1 MQPQE
6 ERIQWFAMSAPY
18 CRELKA
24 REALE
29 ERGIETF
36 IAMQWRNVRRQ
47 RPGAPA
53 TRPLERVLMPI
64 IHNLIFVHSSRS
76 RIQEAKLQI
85 PFLQWR
91 TMSYEGRNVP
101 MVVPDYQMDA
111 FIRICNTRNSDI
123 AFYAPGEMEI
133 KPGTRVRIIGGEF
146 SGIEGVLLKQKGK
159 NSNRVV
165 VELPN
170 LGSLATATLPADL
183 LEIL

>member
-1 MQPQE
+1 MQPQDDQ
-6 ERIQWFAMSAPY
+6 IQWFAMSAPY

-24 REALE
+24 MEALG

-36 IAMQWRNVRRQ
+36 IAMQWRNVRKSRTG
-47 RPGAPA
+47 PVA
-53 TRPLERVLMPI
+53 TRPLERVLMPV
-64 IHNLIFVHSSRS
+64 IHNLIFVHATRS
-76 RIQEAKLQI
+76 RIQEAKLRI
-85 PFLQWR
+85 PYLQWR
-91 TMSYEGRNVP
+91 TMPSGGRNVP

-111 FIRICNTRNSDI
+111 FIKICNTRNSGI
-123 AFYAPGEMEI
+123 TFYAPGEIEI

-183 LEIL
+183 LEII

>member
-47 RPGAPA
+47 RLGAPA

-111 FIRICNTRNSDI
+111 FIKICNTRNSDI